1 VIIVASSS
9 ITYRIYAPPV
19 AADDLALPHLRTW
32 LPVLVFGLIFAVE
45 SSTYLGADHTSEPL
59 RRVCEWIF
67 GMDAC
72 VHWSAIHHAIRKTG
86 HFLGYGI
93 FALLCF
99 RAFWISFERAAT
111 QLVRQLRAHGLA
123 IVTTF
128 LAAGADELHQS
139 FLPNRTGQ
147 FSDVLLDTCGGAALC
162 LLLFVAMQMAE
173 KLPAALKRHSSRR
186 AANVPVAGT
195 ALAAEGM

>member
-1 VIIVASSS
+1 LASSS
-9 ITYRIYAPPV
+9 ITYRVYAPE
-19 AADDLALPHLRTW
+19 AAAGEFVWPHLRTW
-32 LPVLVFGLIFAVE
+32 LPVLACGLLFAVE
-45 SSTYLGADHTSEPL
+45 STTYLGADRTSEPL
-59 RRVCEWIF
+59 RRLCEWIF

-72 VHWSAIHHAIRKTG
+72 VHWSAIHHAIRKAG
-86 HFLGYGI
+86 HFMGYGI
-93 FALLCF
+93 FAVLCF
-99 RAFWISFERAAT
+99 RGFWISFERAAT
-111 QLVRQLRAHGLA
+111 QLMQQLRAYGLA
-123 IVTTF
+123 IVATF

-173 KLPAALKRHSSRR
+173 KLPAALKRHSLRQ
-186 AANVPVAGT
+186 AANLPVAGT